1 MLLFNTPIVS
11 SLHNPH
17 VQTEKNPEGK
27 NIFEVCVLFWK
38 NKNHQTNALSVLSV
52 LSVLLHK
59 KSMQQKQWCVHQLFL
74 HQRTQTN

>member
-27 NIFEVCVLFWK
+27 NIFEVCVLLWK
-38 NKNHQTNALSVLSV
+38 STGMFINSYCTKEHKQTEEWSSSEHLWSGEAT
-52 LSVLLHK
+52 
-59 KSMQQKQWCVHQLFL
+59 KQV
-74 HQRTQTN
+74 N